1 MEEQEECHINMLL
14 LGDLKAYG
22 IECFMCA
29 PCQESSEQPGGIVEQ
44 LEFNGGA
51 GASARDPSD
60 S

>member
-1 MEEQEECHINMLL
+1 MLL

-22 IECFMCA
+22 IEWFMCA
-29 PCQESSEQPGGIVEQ
+29 PCQESSEQIARVVEQ

-51 GASARDPSD
+51 GAFAPDPFD

>member
-1 MEEQEECHINMLL
+1 MP
-14 LGDLKAYG
+14 
-22 IECFMCA
+22 

-51 GASARDPSD
+51 GASAPDPSD